1 MPYKPFCFFSAVFC
15 LLVSCTQENST
26 DNQATGT
33 WVKPAAG
40 SEIKLGSSLELQV
53 QMPEGSKIDSIVYLI
68 DTTKITAAKDLTP
81 VSLQTDSLPLGS
93 RLLTARIYSSG
104 KAEEITTGFGL
115 RPSAAPKKYGYQVI
129 QSFPHDTSSYIQGLT
144 YQGGVFYESDGGNSS
159 ETGYSSL
166 RRVEPTTGKVLQQ
179 ADMPQETF
187 LEGLALVGEKIIL
200 LTWQEGKG
208 MVYDK
213 ATFKKLSDFPYQNS
227 TKGWGLCFD
236 GKRLIKSDG
245 SNYIYFLNKDS
256 YREEGFVEVY
266 DDKGPVDEINELE
279 YIDGKI
285 YANIYNSGRI
295 VIIDPKNGQVTGEI
309 DMTDLLPV
317 MYRYPSTDVL
327 NGIAWDA
334 KGKRLFMTGKKWA
347 RLFQVKIVPL

>member
-1 MPYKPFCFFSAVFC
+1 MPYKTLCFLCA
-15 LLVSCTQENST
+15 LLILSVSCTQENNA

-40 SEIKLGSSLELQV
+40 SEIKLGSTLELEV
-53 QMPEGSKIDSIVYLI
+53 QMPKGSKIDSIVYLV
-68 DTTKITAAKDLTP
+68 DTIKIAVAKDLKP
-81 VSLQTDSLPLGS
+81 VNLQADSLPLGS
-93 RLLTARIYSSG
+93 RLLTARIYSGG
-104 KAEEITTGFGL
+104 KAQEITTGFGL
-115 RPSAAPKKYGYQVI
+115 RPSAAPKKYGYQVVK
-129 QSFPHDTSSYIQGLT
+129 SFPHDTTSYTQGLA
-144 YQGGVFYESDGGNSS
+144 YQGGVFYESDGGNSA

-187 LEGLALVGEKIIL
+187 LEGLALVGDRIIL

-213 ATFKKLSDFPYQNS
+213 ATFNKLSEFAYQNS

-245 SNYIYFLNKDS
+245 SNYIYFLNKDN
-256 YREEGFVEVY
+256 YREEGFIEVY
-266 DDKGPVDEINELE
+266 DDKGPVDQLNELE
-279 YIDGKI
+279 YIDGNI
-285 YANIYNSGRI
+285 YANIYNSGRV

-309 DMTDLLPV
+309 DMSGLLPAI
-317 MYRYPSTDVL
+317 YQYPNKDVL